1 MTAIADSLAN
11 APAQRAEAGAVRA
24 FPVVRVPVPLDQWDD
39 VAAGFDGLCQEQLM
53 AFAGIRWPGTTH
65 ETMVFKSSTGEV
77 VGGALVIIQHLPL
90 GLGSIA
96 ITKWGPMLADAT
108 RADAPCVYAGMVDA
122 LLEEYSQKRGMML
135 SVLSRA
141 ASGEENDEYW
151 HLLARGFKP
160 GVLLNYPLRYLVN
173 LRLSDAEQRKSLEQ
187 KWRYQLG
194 KAEKQGLS
202 FEHGGSERLDEFT
215 ALYERMLDRKRFT
228 DYSAYHTIP
237 HLMALKHQQARPEL
251 FFVRKDGEVIAGAI
265 IFKGGDR
272 AVYLYGA
279 TLDSALPLRAG
290 YFLHWNIIRWLR
302 ENTTAGWYDLGGSDG
317 FAGLHQ
323 FKKGM
328 VGSAGV
334 IAPVPRTANYAH
346 RGLAYL
352 VGNSALWGRE
362 AYHEVLRRLTLLRKG
377 VAHPTLPRRVVTPS
391 DARL

>member
-1 MTAIADSLAN
+1 MTAIADSLTGV
-11 APAQRAEAGAVRA
+11 PAQRAEAGVVRA
-24 FPVVRVPVPLDQWDD
+24 FPVLRVPVPLDQWDD
-39 VAAGFDGLCQEQLM
+39 VAAAFDGLCQEQLM
-53 AFAGIRWPGTTH
+53 AFAGVRWPGTTH
-65 ETMVFKSSTGEV
+65 ETMVFKGSSGEV
-77 VGGALVIIQHLPL
+77 VGGALVIIQRLPL

-96 ITKWGPMLADAT
+96 ITKWGPMLADA
-108 RADAPCVYAGMVDA
+108 RRPDATSVYAGMIEA
-122 LLEEYSQKRGMML
+122 LLEEYSRQRGMML
-135 SVLSRA
+135 SVLCRA
-141 ASGEENDEYW
+141 ASEHENDEYW
-151 HLLARGFKP
+151 HLMARGFKP
-160 GVLLNYPLRYLVN
+160 GVLLNYPLRYLVK

-194 KAEKQGLS
+194 KAEKQGLT
-202 FEHGGSERLDEFT
+202 FEHGGTERLDEFT

-302 ENTTAGWYDLGGSDG
+302 DNTEAGWYDLGGSDG

-328 VGSAGV
+328 VGSAGA
-334 IAPVPRTANYAH
+334 ITPVPRTANYAH
-346 RGLAYL
+346 RRMVYVL
-352 VGNSALWGRE
+352 GNGALWARE
-362 AYHEVLRRLTLLRKG
+362 GYHEVLRRLTRFRKD
-377 VAHPTLPRRVVTPS
+377 VAQPTLPRKVVTPS
-391 DARL
+391 DVRL